1 MSDTYGIAELAREF
15 DVTTRT
21 IRFYED
27 KGLLAPVREGQRRVY
42 TPRDRVRLRLIMRG
56 KRLGFSLDEI
66 HQLIDLYDVDPSEVT
81 QLRHFLDKIHER
93 KCGAIEL
100 LQKGADLA
108 LDFDTMPEDKSG
120 TGTPGDSGDAQDEA
134 PAQEPTEA

>member
-1 MSDTYGIAELAREF
+1 MSEIFGIADLAREF

-27 KGLLAPVREGQRRVY
+27 RGLIEPDRDGQRRIY

-66 HQLIDLYDVDPSEVT
+66 REMIDLYDVGPGEIA
-81 QLRHFLDKIHER
+81 QLRLFIAKIRER
-93 KCGAIEL
+93 RDLLEQQKQDIAVLLAEMDGIEEQCTSL
-100 LQKGADLA
+100 LANQEAMHG
-108 LDFDTMPEDKSG
+108 MPD
-120 TGTPGDSGDAQDEA
+120 D
-134 PAQEPTEA
+134 